1 MQRRVAISKQERARK
16 GGNARSLSLVVAS
29 TTEQSSSPR
38 QREKVASQLGISPN
52 KLRVV
57 SAIAKESPAAVE
69 RLVAGTLTIKQA
81 KDEIAER
88 TLQRLRKAAKKID
101 PGESN
106 IHAGDCSLLNGLVR
120 DGSADLFLTD
130 PPWEKESIPLYG
142 KLAKLAQ
149 RKLKPGGLCA
159 VLCGQLFFDQVFA
172 EMMKHLDYYWIAAI
186 AGHAGARSTRTFNR
200 RMLNVVRLVV
210 IFAKR
215 PLKQMARSALPFM
228 ADLIPGERDKQY
240 HAWGQGLKQ
249 FQYLVEHLSKPGE
262 LCVDPFVGGG
272 TVPVACIATGRRYIG
287 TELDPGVAAAARARV
302 AEFRKFQS
310 KDH

>member
-1 MQRRVAISKQERARK
+1 
-16 GGNARSLSLVVAS
+16 
-29 TTEQSSSPR
+29 
-38 QREKVASQLGISPN
+38 
-52 KLRVV
+52 
-57 SAIAKESPAAVE
+57 
-69 RLVAGTLTIKQA
+69 
-81 KDEIAER
+81 
-88 TLQRLRKAAKKID
+88 
-101 PGESN
+101 
-106 IHAGDCSLLNGLVR
+106 LLNGLVR